1 MSEHCLGI
9 LGQRLLVIVI
19 TAAKEDMF
27 SPVSRC
33 LLGDLSAR
41 LHKNYKADF
50 HNTWVEF
57 WAPKRSC
64 HPLTLGVNFSGTKA
78 WISI

>member
-50 HNTWVEF
+50 HNTFF
-57 WAPKRSC
+57 WASAQNRPQEELSSFNI
-64 HPLTLGVNFSGTKA
+64 GS
-78 WISI
+78 